1 MTMGYDILMH
11 RLFPG
16 YPAMYG
22 MVPPGGAT
30 AAAPPPPP
38 YGYTAFYG
46 PYPAPAPPPSS
57 MNGQDNNSPHSP
69 PALFRQ
75 HAHPHHHHQQ
85 QPMFAYSYQPGISGA
100 AISDTSAVYPHSP
113 PTPMAMYYPYPQQQ
127 PYFIPPTTMQGF
139 VSASASSTSSSN
151 QSASSISNNTTP
163 TCEQGPSSNK
173 PATPAIHAMAVSE
186 IPT

>member
-1 MTMGYDILMH
+1 MGFICKLYVLMNGWF
-11 RLFPG
+11 LG

-22 MVPPGGAT
+22 MMPTAGGT
-30 AAAPPPPP
+30 APPPPPP

-46 PYPAPAPPPSS
+46 PYPAAPS
-57 MNGQDNNSPHSP
+57 MNGQDNNGPHSP

-75 HAHPHHHHQQ
+75 HAHQQQQQQ

-100 AISDTSAVYPHSP
+100 AVSDTSAVYPHSP

-127 PYFIPPTTMQGF
+127 PYFIPSTAMQGF

-163 TCEQGPSSNK
+163 TCEQGPSNNK
-173 PATPAIHAMAVSE
+173 PATAAVHQMAVPE